1 MIDGKVVLGIT
12 QGDVNGIGYE
22 VMLRALAD
30 AAFSEMFV
38 PVIYGSSQAVGH
50 YRKVLGLGGPQVN
63 VVRDAQ
69 EVHPRRINLVE
80 CGARDL
86 TVEMGQPTRAGG
98 DAARDAL
105 ERFFL
110 DQRCEVLD
118 GLVTLPVNKHAMQ
131 GSGFNF
137 PGHTEYLAKCT
148 GVQDALMLMVAEDL
162 RLGVV
167 TGHVPLRGVAELIT
181 PELILRKLE
190 LMDASLQRDFA
201 ISGPRMAVLSLN
213 PHAGENGLLGD
224 EEELVIKPAIEAANT
239 AGMVVAGPFAADGFF
254 GAGEWRHYD
263 GVLAMYHDQ
272 GLTPFKTIAF
282 DGGVNYTAG
291 LPIVRTSPAHGT
303 AYSLVGK
310 GIASPNSFRQAVY
323 LAIDIVKSRS
333 RIDPLRANPV
343 PSWRAEQQAKMREG

>member
-30 AAFSEMFV
+30 TAFSEMFV

-50 YRKVLGLGGPQVN
+50 YRRVLGLGGPQVN

-69 EVHPRRINLVE
+69 EIHPRRINLVE
-80 CGARDL
+80 CGARNL

-110 DQRCEVLD
+110 DQRYEVLD

-131 GSGFNF
+131 GGGFNF
-137 PGHTEYLAKCT
+137 PGHTEYLAKST

-167 TGHVPLRGVAELIT
+167 TGHVPLRRVPELIT

-190 LMDASLQRDFA
+190 LMDA
-201 ISGPRMAVLSLN
+201 ISPS
-213 PHAGENGLLGD
+213 
-224 EEELVIKPAIEAANT
+224 
-239 AGMVVAGPFAADGFF
+239 VALA
-254 GAGEWRHYD
+254 WRC
-263 GVLAMYHDQ
+263 
-272 GLTPFKTIAF
+272 
-282 DGGVNYTAG
+282 
-291 LPIVRTSPAHGT
+291 
-303 AYSLVGK
+303 
-310 GIASPNSFRQAVY
+310 
-323 LAIDIVKSRS
+323 
-333 RIDPLRANPV
+333 
-343 PSWRAEQQAKMREG
+343 

>member
-69 EVHPRRINLVE
+69 EIHPRRVNLVE

-110 DQRCEVLD
+110 DQRYEVLD

-181 PELILRKLE
+181 PELILRKLDP
-190 LMDASLQRDFA
+190 MDASLQRDFA
-201 ISGPRMAVLSLN
+201 ISGPRMA
-213 PHAGENGLLGD
+213 LLGD